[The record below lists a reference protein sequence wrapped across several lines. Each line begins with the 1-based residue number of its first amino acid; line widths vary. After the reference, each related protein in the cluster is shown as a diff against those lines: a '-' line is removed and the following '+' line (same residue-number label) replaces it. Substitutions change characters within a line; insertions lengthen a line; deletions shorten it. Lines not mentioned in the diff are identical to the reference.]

1 MYMNNSTNLV
11 VIGIEHGDCV
21 CDSCKCKNSYYGD
34 YCQCPPKE
42 NCLGDNGV
50 RLYTFSCYVS
60 FLEHLRWVKFKIQ

>member
-1 MYMNNSTNLV
+1 MYMNNSTNRV

-50 RLYTFSCYVS
+50 RL
-60 FLEHLRWVKFKIQ
+60 